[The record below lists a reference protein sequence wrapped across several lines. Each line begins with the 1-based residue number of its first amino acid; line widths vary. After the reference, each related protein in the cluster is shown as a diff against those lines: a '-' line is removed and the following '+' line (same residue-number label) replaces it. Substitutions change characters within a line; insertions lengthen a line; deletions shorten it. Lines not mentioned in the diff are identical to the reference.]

1 MKSGAQG
8 VSTGDGQLRA
18 WAPRAHMRCVF
29 CAWNEE
35 TGSFQQLR
43 PLMPAPSA
51 FPTHVALEA
60 QIQQHP
66 QNQQSHSQ
74 HKEKRHAKSW

>member
-8 VSTGDGQLRA
+8 VNTGDGQLRA
-18 WAPRAHMRCVF
+18 WAPRAHGRCVF

-43 PLMPAPSA
+43 PLKPAPSA
-51 FPTHVALEA
+51 FPTQVALEA
-60 QIQQHP
+60 QIEQHP
-66 QNQQSHSQ
+66 PKQHSNP
-74 HKEKRHAKSW
+74 